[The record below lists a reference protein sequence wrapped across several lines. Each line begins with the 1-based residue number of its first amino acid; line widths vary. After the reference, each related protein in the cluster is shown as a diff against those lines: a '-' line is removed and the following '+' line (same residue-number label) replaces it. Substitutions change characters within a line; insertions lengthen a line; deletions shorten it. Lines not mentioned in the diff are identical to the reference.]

1 MVNVSVCWDVQVPHL
16 ADILLHSPGL
26 LSDK

>member
-1 MVNVSVCWDVQVPHL
+1 MVIVSVCGDVQVPHL